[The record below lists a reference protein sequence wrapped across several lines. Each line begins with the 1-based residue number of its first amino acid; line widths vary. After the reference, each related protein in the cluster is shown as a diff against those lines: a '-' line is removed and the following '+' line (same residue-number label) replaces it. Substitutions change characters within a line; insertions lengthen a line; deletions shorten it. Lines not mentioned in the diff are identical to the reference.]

1 MSEPKIRRR
10 LRSVPVTITSSVS
23 SSTSIRTDDIAGAT
37 LICGTMS
44 TSAVS
49 LQVWAAATAGGT
61 YGRLYDSSGAP
72 ANITLTPS
80 SSTGTAYSMPDA
92 AFAASQIKL
101 VATDASS
108 IPPTATVVLKS

>member
-1 MSEPKIRRR
+1 MPEPKIRRR
-10 LRSVPVTITSSVS
+10 LRSVPVTITTSVS
-23 SSTSIRTDDIAGAT
+23 SSTEIRTDDVAGAT

-61 YGRLYDSSGAP
+61 YGRLYDFAGSP

-80 SSTGTAYSMPDA
+80 SSTGTAYSMPDP
-92 AFAASQIKL
+92 AFAAAYVKL
-101 VATDASS
+101 VATDAAS
-108 IPPTATVVLKS
+108 IPSSATVVLKS